1 MLKARTVVG
10 EGEKPWEAP
19 DSVGFTRTEK
29 FVFAVD
35 RPFRTESGETLSPV
49 EVAYE
54 TYGVLNED
62 RSNAI
67 LICHAL
73 SGDAHAAGWH
83 FPEDRKP
90 GWWDMMIG
98 PGKAFDTRK
107 YFVVCSN
114 ILGGCMGTTGPSSID
129 PRTGKRYGT
138 RFPIVTVRDMVEVQ
152 RELMD
157 HLGIPRWFC
166 VVGGSLGGM
175 QVLEWAVSY
184 PERVLSAIP
193 IATTARLS
201 PQAIAF
207 NEVGRR
213 AIMFDPNWNNGDY
226 YDSPK
231 KPDKGLMIARMIGHI
246 TYLSDRSMQ
255 RRFGR
260 QGVSLPKGGFP
271 LEPQFEVESYLN
283 YKGVT
288 FTQRFDANSYLY
300 ITKAMDLFDLASE
313 AGSLKEAFRACR
325 SRFLVIS
332 FSGDWLFPP
341 YQSKEIVQALRANLI
356 DVTYYEINSDYGHD
370 AFLVEKEEL
379 THIIS
384 IFLDRVATKGESRR
398 GGHRLSR

>member
-1 MLKARTVVG
+1 MLKISTISG
-10 EGEKPWEAP
+10 ETQKPWEAP
-19 DSVGFTRTEK
+19 DSVGFTQTKK
-29 FVFAVD
+29 FIFATD
-35 RPFRTESGETLSPV
+35 LPFRTESGETLSPV

-54 TYGVLNED
+54 TYGVLNEE

-67 LICHAL
+67 LVCHAL

-83 FPEDRKP
+83 SPEDRKP

-107 YFVVCSN
+107 YFVVSSN
-114 ILGGCMGTTGPSSID
+114 ILGGCMGTTGPSSLD
-129 PRTGKRYGT
+129 PKTGKPYGI

-152 RELMD
+152 RHLMD
-157 HLGIPRWFC
+157 HLGIPRWFS

-175 QVLEWAVSY
+175 QVLEWAVTY
-184 PERVLSAIP
+184 PDRVLSAIP

-213 AIMFDPNWNNGDY
+213 AIMFDPYWNNGDY
-226 YDSPK
+226 YHSPI

-246 TYLSDRSMQ
+246 TYLSDHSMQ

-260 QGVSLPKGGFP
+260 QGVSLSRGGFP

-283 YKGVT
+283 YKGVS

-300 ITKAMDLFDLASE
+300 ITKAMDLFDLVSE
-313 AGSLKEAFRACR
+313 AGSLKNAFHACR

-332 FSGDWLFPP
+332 FRGDWLFPP
-341 YQSKEIVQALRANLI
+341 YQSKEIVQALRANLN
-356 DVTYYEINSDYGHD
+356 DVTYYEVNSDYGHD

-398 GGHRLSR
+398 VSHRSFR

>member
-1 MLKARTVVG
+1 MRQTPLIPEELG
-10 EGEKPWEAP
+10 KPWEAP
-19 DSVGFTRTEK
+19 DSVGFTQTRK
-29 FVFAVD
+29 FVFATEE
-35 RPFRTESGETLSPV
+35 PFRTESGEELSPV

-54 TYGVLNED
+54 TYGELNPE
-62 RSNAI
+62 RTNAI

-83 FPEDRKP
+83 SPADRKP

-114 ILGGCMGTTGPSSID
+114 ILGGCMGTTGPGSIN
-129 PRTGKRYGT
+129 PRTGKPYGI

-152 RELMD
+152 RHLMD
-157 HLGIPRWFC
+157 HLGIPRWFA

-213 AIMFDPNWNNGDY
+213 AIMFDPYWNNGDY
-226 YDSPK
+226 YDSPR
-231 KPDKGLMIARMIGHI
+231 KPDKGLAIARMIGHI
-246 TYLSDRSMQ
+246 TYLSDHSMQ

-260 QGVSLPKGGFP
+260 QGVELRKGGFP
-271 LEPQFEVESYLN
+271 LEPQFEVESYLH
-283 YKGVT
+283 YKGAA

-300 ITKAMDLFDLASE
+300 ITKAMDLFDLVSE
-313 AGSLKEAFRACR
+313 SGSLKNAFRDCR

-356 DVTYYEINSDYGHD
+356 DVTYYEIASDYGHD

-379 THIIS
+379 THVIS
-384 IFLDRVATKGESRR
+384 IFLDRVAAKGVSRLGATR
-398 GGHRLSR
+398 EHR